1 MFNVGAFKLLAII
14 AFPAIILPA
23 SEGASA
29 KYIGCFRDF
38 FFPRV
43 MHWGSGAVHSIEECL
58 KICSWKKDRYA
69 GLQYGKQCFC
79 SGRYS
84 KYGGAHN
91 CNMKCKSGQTC
102 GGFLANSV
110 YEIVN
115 PCHWRPCKN
124 GGTCIKKGHRFTC
137 ICRPGYSGRYCNI
150 LNPCYKKPC
159 KNGGISIRKGR
170 RFTCKCRRGYIGRYR
185 RSFNPCYKKPCK
197 NGGACIRRGRRFICK
212 CRRGY
217 IGRYCRSFNPCHRR
231 PCKSGGLCIRKGR
244 SFTCKCRPGY
254 SGRYCNIFN
263 RCHRRPCK
271 NGGFCIRKGSSFTC
285 KCRPGYS
292 GRYCNILINPC
303 LRISFKNR
311 RTCFRRGRKFFCTCR
326 PGYSGICCTVF
337 DPCHTKPCK
346 NGGTCIRKGHSFTCK
361 CKPGYS
367 GSYCNTFSAC
377 GNAVADIMFVLD
389 DSGSI
394 SKKDFLVMKT
404 FVKKLVSTFPISS
417 NAVQV
422 GIITF
427 STNVKNQ
434 FNLNKFRNILDL
446 NTAIDRIAH
455 IGGWTHTYAALNYLK
470 DSSFTAMSG
479 DRKDV
484 LNIAVVITDGNS
496 NNQVL
501 TVKAAEKVKKSGT
514 MIFAI
519 GVGKKISNTELKAIG
534 SEPSSKYVFSVNSF
548 DVLQS
553 ISSTFSAKA
562 CNASKP
568 CICKVSGDLHY
579 DTFDG
584 QLIHFMGTCKYTL
597 ATIKNGSNNTYFSVE
612 VKNEHRGNNR
622 ISCTRLVDV
631 KLTGFTIR
639 LLPANKILINS
650 EEKSLPVRNYKEF
663 SATYSVGWIT
673 VTTEWG
679 LKIMFDGRHRVTVTL
694 PPIFADQL
702 TGICGDCNGEKD
714 DFRPKSGED
723 VSQKANKFSL
733 IGASYQVED
742 DSDKP
747 ETKCKVNDVNSTC
760 SKEQTKECDL
770 MNDKIF
776 EACIEKIGASHLE
789 EYLES
794 CRIDVCSYHND
805 PTNHHSVFCRIIE
818 GFATECESVG
828 IFVNWREISQCP
840 MKCKEKE
847 EFQYKTSSCQP
858 SCADRSPNCTGSSQ
872 GCVCRQGF
880 ILSGE
885 QCVPET
891 ECGCIDN
898 KIYMKVNEEIISA
911 DCKTKKIC
919 KPGNEVV
926 TEDITPCGE
935 NSHCG
940 IERGRY
946 ACVCKE
952 NFILQNG
959 KCVHT
964 GE

>member
-1 MFNVGAFKLLAII
+1 MFNVGALKLLAII

-23 SEGASA
+23 SEGASE
-29 KYIGCFRDF
+29 
-38 FFPRV
+38 V
-43 MHWGSGAVHSIEECL
+43 
-58 KICSWKKDRYA
+58 
-69 GLQYGKQCFC
+69 
-79 SGRYS
+79 
-84 KYGGAHN
+84 
-91 CNMKCKSGQTC
+91 
-102 GGFLANSV
+102 
-110 YEIVN
+110 
-115 PCHWRPCKN
+115 
-124 GGTCIKKGHRFTC
+124 
-137 ICRPGYSGRYCNI
+137 
-150 LNPCYKKPC
+150 
-159 KNGGISIRKGR
+159 
-170 RFTCKCRRGYIGRYR
+170 
-185 RSFNPCYKKPCK
+185 
-197 NGGACIRRGRRFICK
+197 
-212 CRRGY
+212 
-217 IGRYCRSFNPCHRR
+217 
-231 PCKSGGLCIRKGR
+231 
-244 SFTCKCRPGY
+244 
-254 SGRYCNIFN
+254 
-263 RCHRRPCK
+263 
-271 NGGFCIRKGSSFTC
+271 
-285 KCRPGYS
+285 
-292 GRYCNILINPC
+292 
-303 LRISFKNR
+303 
-311 RTCFRRGRKFFCTCR
+311 
-326 PGYSGICCTVF
+326 
-337 DPCHTKPCK
+337 
-346 NGGTCIRKGHSFTCK
+346 
-361 CKPGYS
+361 
-367 GSYCNTFSAC
+367 SAC

-501 TVKAAEKVKKSGT
+501 TVKAAEK
-514 MIFAI
+514 
-519 GVGKKISNTELKAIG
+519 
-534 SEPSSKYVFSVNSF
+534 
-548 DVLQS
+548 
-553 ISSTFSAKA
+553 
-562 CNASKP
+562 
-568 CICKVSGDLHY
+568 
-579 DTFDG
+579 
-584 QLIHFMGTCKYTL
+584 
-597 ATIKNGSNNTYFSVE
+597 
-612 VKNEHRGNNR
+612 
-622 ISCTRLVDV
+622 
-631 KLTGFTIR
+631 
-639 LLPANKILINS
+639 INS
-650 EEKSLPVRNYKEF
+650 EEKSLPVNYKEF

-679 LKIMFDGRHRVTVTL
+679 LKVMFDGRHRVTVTL

-714 DFRPKSGED
+714 DFRTKSGEDVSQKANKFSLIGASYQVEDDSDKPETKCKVNDVNSTCSKEDTKECDLMKDKIFEACIEKIGASHLEEYLSLVESMSVVITMILRTTTLFSVESLKVLLQNAKVWEFSLIGEEYHNAVNEEIISADCKTKKICKPGNEIVTEDITPCGENSHCRIQRGKYACINSEEKSLPVNYEEFSATYSVGWITVTTIWGLKVMFDGRHRVTVTLQPIFADQLTGICGDCNGQKDDFRTKSGEDVSQKANKFSLIGASYQVEDDSDKPETKCKVNDVNSTCSKEETKECDLMKDKIFEACIEKIGASHLEEYLESCRVDVNEEIISADCKTKKICKPGNEIVTEDITPCGENSHCRIERGKYACVCNENFILHKGKCVHTDACHGGPCRNGATCLKVGRDFQCICAPGFRGKTCSEKEKSLPVNYKEFSATYSVGWITVTTKWGLKIMFDCRHRVTVTLPPIFADQLTGICGDCNGEKDDFRTKSGED

-760 SKEQTKECDL
+760 SKEQTKECDF

-805 PTNHHSVFCRIIE
+805 PTNSYSVFCRIIE

-828 IFVNWREISQCP
+828 IFVN
-840 MKCKEKE
+840 
-847 EFQYKTSSCQP
+847 
-858 SCADRSPNCTGSSQ
+858 
-872 GCVCRQGF
+872 
-880 ILSGE
+880 
-885 QCVPET
+885 
-891 ECGCIDN
+891 
-898 KIYMKVNEEIISA
+898 EEIISA

-919 KPGNEVV
+919 KPGNEIV

-940 IERGRY
+940 IERGKY
-946 ACVCKE
+946 ACICND
-952 NFILQNG
+952 NFILHKG